1 MSKYSEFFLLSNAE
15 YEKIGECLRLRKY
28 GSWLAQESWMR
39 EEQSQKRAQF
49 TLRTIALARRI
60 AKEKGIEEEEA
71 FGMLQ
76 SAVQDPKVFVE
87 YADETS
93 ALMEAMPSGRD
104 DLCELVTVFFKN
116 RGEVLQGKKWVKTD
130 EWDKEDTEKLPK
142 HFLEQVEAF
151 MASEDDAVAN
161 DNDEEQEEEEQA
173 KND

>member
-15 YEKIGECLRLRKY
+15 YEKIGDHLRLRRY

-49 TLRTIALARRI
+49 TLRTIALARKI

-76 SAVQDPKVFVE
+76 SAVKDPVVFVE
-87 YADETS
+87 YANETS
-93 ALMEAMPSGRD
+93 ALMEAMPSGRE
-104 DLCELVTVFFKN
+104 DLCSLVTAFFKN
-116 RGEVLQGKKWVKTD
+116 RGEVLQGKKWVKTED
-130 EWDKEDTEKLPK
+130 WTMEDTEQLPK
-142 HFLEQVEAF
+142 HLLEQVEAF
-151 MASEDDAVAN
+151 IVSEDDAVS
-161 DNDEEQEEEEQA
+161 NDEEEEGEQEA